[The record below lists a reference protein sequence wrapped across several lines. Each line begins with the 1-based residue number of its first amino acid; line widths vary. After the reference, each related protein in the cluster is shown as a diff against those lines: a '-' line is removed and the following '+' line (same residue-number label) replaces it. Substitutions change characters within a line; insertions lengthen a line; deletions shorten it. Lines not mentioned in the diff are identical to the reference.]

1 MHAGA
6 NPSAVTAARD
16 VRAAADVLVDVAS
29 RPAGLVSLSGWA
41 DLVVACQ
48 EVLSVVT
55 AAQDAAI
62 TRLAA
67 LDVSTGPDGQPVEQ
81 VNPLGWCSMD
91 VAPILGMRLAIG
103 ATHART
109 RVEEALSRCGEELLD
124 SESGEVVGR
133 GLHGLHAGM
142 VSGRLDPYKAR
153 VIARAVEGDVP
164 TEVVEA
170 IVEALDPWFDR
181 ETAPHLRRRAQRLM
195 EFLCP
200 EAVRQQVEE
209 DRKRVGLRR
218 WASSTAGVDEGYGR
232 FPCEDAVT
240 AWAAID
246 QLAREYVRDG
256 VRESLE
262 RARGKAL
269 TDLVTGAATVTATVQ
284 VTVPADVLNNEDD
297 LDEGDGGLGDDDAQ
311 PTGADP
317 DDDEVTDAC
326 GGSAYPMATLATKTV
341 AREFPVPTTM
351 LTCVRPRRRA
361 SVAAITASSTVA
373 DACCGDVGTI

>member
-1 MHAGA
+1 M
-6 NPSAVTAARD
+6 
-16 VRAAADVLVDVAS
+16 
-29 RPAGLVSLSGWA
+29 
-41 DLVVACQ
+41 
-48 EVLSVVT
+48 VT

-218 WASSTAGVDEGYGR
+218 WASSTAGVDEW
-232 FPCEDAVT
+232 T
-240 AWAAID
+240 AD
-246 QLAREYVRDG
+246 
-256 VRESLE
+256 S
-262 RARGKAL
+262 RAR
-269 TDLVTGAATVTATVQ
+269 T
-284 VTVPADVLNNEDD
+284 
-297 LDEGDGGLGDDDAQ
+297 
-311 PTGADP
+311 
-317 DDDEVTDAC
+317 
-326 GGSAYPMATLATKTV
+326 
-341 AREFPVPTTM
+341 R
-351 LTCVRPRRRA
+351 
-361 SVAAITASSTVA
+361 
-373 DACCGDVGTI
+373 